1 MPICSIPLSSHL
13 TTICPSIHSFIQPS
27 IYPPPLCP
35 ALPPPPFLSSWSIY
49 IYSPSP
55 SHQQPV
61 TTPPSTAAPH
71 CLSCKYVLYIY
82 HLHSYAAILKQN
94 TRSVQCVYT
103 KNVNICMNN
112 AKLLICA
119 CVQTGPKGYIYIY
132 IWLAAW
138 SGYHDK
144 VSKYL
149 FTAIQRRL
157 WHDAK
162 KHIFH
167 INNCIYLK
175 TKIKWNILHI
185 APLRRLTKS
194 QNPFSFWLGEF
205 IYLLIILCSL

>member
-94 TRSVQCVYT
+94 TRSVQSVYT
-103 KNVNICMNN
+103 KNCNICMNN

-132 IWLAAW
+132 ISDWQLGVVIMIK
-138 SGYHDK
+138 S
-144 VSKYL
+144 VSISSQQYKDV
-149 FTAIQRRL
+149 F
-157 WHDAK
+157 DMMPK
-162 KHIFH
+162 NIFS
-167 INNCIYLK
+167 
-175 TKIKWNILHI
+175 T
-185 APLRRLTKS
+185 
-194 QNPFSFWLGEF
+194 
-205 IYLLIILCSL
+205 